1 MSKMNANGSRAKLM
15 NSLDRLRLR
24 FLAVAPDTE
33 ASKRRGGD
41 FRDELVI
48 EFAMHELDRL
58 AEALEAEKR
67 RVRELEGIVDGLTP
81 RPIKDHPNYFEDGD
95 TYLLMVP
102 VIDRFERRHY
112 EHHIVS
118 VSCDSETPVTFKD
131 QNSDSWDAW
140 EWDDAEFYIRNPKY
154 PDPKPALAAH
164 PKEHTD
170 A

>member
-1 MSKMNANGSRAKLM
+1 MSVEEAK
-15 NSLDRLRLR
+15 RLILKWRTVGLTKDEPGKLPEATR
-24 FLAVAPDTE
+24 VLAD
-33 ASKRRGGD
+33 
-41 FRDELVI
+41 
-48 EFAMHELDRL
+48 
-58 AEALEAEKR
+58 ALEASQR
-67 RVRELEGIVDGLTP
+67 RVLVLEGIVDGLTP

-140 EWDDAEFYIRNPKY
+140 EWDDAEFYIKNPKY
-154 PDPKPALAAH
+154 PEPKSIAATVAAVR
-164 PKEHTD
+164 EVVN